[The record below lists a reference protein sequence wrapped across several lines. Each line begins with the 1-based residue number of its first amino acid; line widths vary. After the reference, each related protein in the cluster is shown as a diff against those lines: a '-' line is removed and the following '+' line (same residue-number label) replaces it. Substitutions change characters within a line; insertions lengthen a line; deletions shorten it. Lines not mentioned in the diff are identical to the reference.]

1 LRSRVF
7 TNATH
12 NLDHPCDTFVVCFG
26 AGMAF
31 APLRRRFPRAALG
44 FAPRILAIAFALP
57 HIPCAPLPVTRIRS
71 HISIRMAHCST
82 HVVMDSSQMIEEETL
97 PGYKAEHFYPVH
109 IGEVFQDR
117 YSVISK
123 IGYGAASTV
132 WLCRDLRNEKK
143 YVALKVYINRSKVH
157 REMPIYIHINA
168 IKTDHD
174 GQKNLRKLL
183 DSFEITGPHG
193 KHICLAH
200 EVFSMCM
207 EDFRGYL
214 PNRYFSADL
223 IREIIGY
230 MLRALHFLR
239 KEAHV
244 VHTGLL

>member
-1 LRSRVF
+1 
-7 TNATH
+7 
-12 NLDHPCDTFVVCFG
+12 
-26 AGMAF
+26 MAF

-132 WLCRDLRNEKK
+132 WLCRDLRNSLTILKSPGPTENISVSLTRSSQCAWKISVAICPTWSFPQTSSVKSFATCCARWIFCVKK
-143 YVALKVYINRSKVH
+143 PMSFTQVCYELCFLTVH
-157 REMPIYIHINA
+157 SNSESVRHTTTEH
-168 IKTDHD
+168 
-174 GQKNLRKLL
+174 
-183 DSFEITGPHG
+183 PHG
-193 KHICLAH
+193 RFERLGTCT
-200 EVFSMCM
+200 V
-207 EDFRGYL
+207 
-214 PNRYFSADL
+214 
-223 IREIIGY
+223 
-230 MLRALHFLR
+230 
-239 KEAHV
+239 
-244 VHTGLL
+244 

>member
-1 LRSRVF
+1 LHYDFHHDV
-7 TNATH
+7 
-12 NLDHPCDTFVVCFG
+12 
-26 AGMAF
+26 
-31 APLRRRFPRAALG
+31 G
-44 FAPRILAIAFALP
+44 FRGAIAFALP
-57 HIPCAPLPVTRIRS
+57 HTLRAPLPVTRIGS
-71 HISIRMAHCST
+71 HITTRMARHST
-82 HVVMDSSQMIEEETL
+82 HVIIDPSRVIEEETVH
-97 PGYKAEHFYPVH
+97 GYKAEHYYPVH

-117 YSVISK
+117 YRVIRK
-123 IGYGAASTV
+123 IGYGSASTV

-157 REMPIYIHINA
+157 REMPIYTHINA

-200 EVFSMCM
+200 KVFSMCM

-223 IREIIGY
+223 IREIFGY
-230 MLRALHFLR
+230 ILRALHFLR